1 MNNSDLLSTFLF
13 SLSVTTPIF
22 LMVALGAVLR
32 RLGLI
37 DETFINT
44 ASRLVFSV
52 GLPVLLFFSNATADF
67 GSATDGRI
75 LIAVVA
81 GAVLIFLLSLASA
94 DWFVRDKRDR
104 GVLTQAAFRGN
115 LVIIGLAYCANA
127 YGESGVAMAA
137 LPLAVTIVLYNV
149 LSVVALNR
157 DLDNER
163 GLHGVFVGIVRNPL
177 IIGIVAGLVYGA
189 LAPPIAEPIRR
200 AGNYLGEMTLPLALL
215 CVGGSLDLKSL
226 GQMGGGALA
235 ANCWKLIISPLVAVA
250 LALALGLKG
259 EAVAVVFL
267 LAASPTATASFVMV
281 RAMGGN
287 AALAAT
293 MIVQTTLFGLITV
306 TLGLWLVEAFLPVL

>member
-22 LMVALGAVLR
+22 LMVALGSVLR

-37 DETFINT
+37 DEAFINT

-67 GSATDGRI
+67 GAATDGRI
-75 LIAVVA
+75 LVAVVA
-81 GAVLIFLLSLASA
+81 GAVLIFTLSLATA
-94 DWFVRDKRDR
+94 DWFVQDKRDR

-157 DLDNER
+157 DLDSER

-226 GQMGGGALA
+226 GQIGGGALA

-250 LALALGLKG
+250 LALLLGLQG

-306 TLGLWLVEAFLPVL
+306 TLGLWLVEAFLPTL